1 MKYPT
6 SCLFTHTRCFPLTY
20 WSLPPPGTDTPGPHW
35 KKYVFFFLFV
45 LSLFSSGLQH
55 GTDNWRYRIFY
66 FLNQHCHWRKIKLPA
81 PVPGLNT
88 GNWYTKDIWVLAWMF
103 RCIVLK
109 SNSHCHELTTQRY
122 TFLTLHKRIKIVVY
136 LVYRYFCKHR
146 DVLPVIDAMTEIF
159 NLHLLSKSY
168 CLHL

>member
-1 MKYPT
+1 MLPT
-6 SCLFTHTRCFPLTY
+6 HILVLAPTWDWHTWPTLEKVC
-20 WSLPPPGTDTPGPHW
+20 G
-35 KKYVFFFLFV
+35 FFLFV